1 MSLLNLKS
9 TFPRTIPE
17 RDMGHCFLVFLFL
30 FSITLIPPPNHKN
43 CTVNWKIAEF
53 LKYDETFGNWFCLL
67 FHSWPCS
74 GAGHHHSGGQ
84 GGHPRGQN
92 RLLGPLFPPGSMCCF
107 EVTKTNLRK
116 EGLYSKG
123 LLQGQGREHCDGAAG
138 YCISGML
145 RPAELMQAL

>member
-1 MSLLNLKS
+1 MRLLATGSVYCFTPGPVQELGI
-9 TFPRTIPE
+9 TI
-17 RDMGHCFLVFLFL
+17 L
-30 FSITLIPPPNHKN
+30 
-43 CTVNWKIAEF
+43 A
-53 LKYDETFGNWFCLL
+53 
-67 FHSWPCS
+67 
-74 GAGHHHSGGQ
+74 GQ

-116 EGLYSKG
+116 AGLYSKG
-123 LLQGQGREHCDGAAG
+123 LRQGQGREHCDGAAG